1 MIKTSRMI
9 GIIYTQTSYKV
20 FICYGSCKLGKGICM
35 SRLTRIYPIQT
46 FNFKKRE
53 QTKINNNSHTYI
65 CTYLLRQMSFFF

>member
-1 MIKTSRMI
+1 
-9 GIIYTQTSYKV
+9 
-20 FICYGSCKLGKGICM
+20 M

-65 CTYLLRQMSFFF
+65 CTYLLRQMSFFFLKKSNLSKKSPSIACLKVDKLGGVS